1 MAQHARILHARRR
14 STDADARDRTAE
26 PPREQIEERFKIMA
40 DCAPVLLWL
49 AGTDALC
56 YFFNQ
61 PWLAFTG
68 RTMEEEYGNGW
79 AEGVHAEDFQNCM
92 HVYMDSFV
100 ARKAF
105 RMEYRLRRHDGEYRW
120 ILDQGVPRFAAD
132 GSFAGYIGSCVDITE
147 QKDIQSEL
155 DRRVKQRTA
164 ELDAA
169 LKELEA
175 FNYSVSHD
183 LRAPLRAI
191 DGFSQAL
198 LEDFTEHLDG
208 KGQDYLHR
216 VRNAA
221 QRMGNL
227 IDDLLRLSR
236 VGRAQL
242 VHQGL
247 DLSHIARTIADDLQ
261 KTQPDRKVDWVI
273 ADGVQ
278 RAGDP
283 SLLRAVLENLI
294 GNAWKY
300 TGKTAEPRIEFGAD
314 GDTCFVQDN
323 GAGFDI
329 AHAAALFSP
338 FQRLHTDAE
347 FPGNGIG
354 LATVQ
359 RIVHRH
365 GGRIWAHAEKGKG
378 ARFYFTLPAPET
390 R

>member
-1 MAQHARILHARRR
+1 MAARAKVQALR
-14 STDADARDRTAE
+14 
-26 PPREQIEERFKIMA
+26 PPREEIEERFRIMA

-68 RTMEEEYGNGW
+68 RTMEQEYGNGW

-92 HVYMDSFV
+92 HVFMDSFV
-100 ARKAF
+100 QRKPF

-132 GSFAGYIGSCVDITE
+132 GSFVGYIGSCVDITE
-147 QKDIQSEL
+147 QKDIQAEL
-155 DRRVKQRTA
+155 DHRVKQRTA
-164 ELDAA
+164 ELDAT

-198 LEDFTEHLDG
+198 LEDFLPQLDHN
-208 KGQDYLHR
+208 GQDYLHR
-216 VRNAA
+216 VRHAA
-221 QRMGNL
+221 QRMGDL

-236 VGRAQL
+236 VGRAEL
-242 VHQGL
+242 VHKPL
-247 DLSHIARTIADDLQ
+247 DLSDIARNIAGDLSRS
-261 KTQPDRKVDWVI
+261 QPARRADWVI
-273 ADGVQ
+273 AHDA
-278 RAGDP
+278 RATGDP
-283 SLLRAVLENLI
+283 SLVRAVLENLL

-300 TGKTAEPRIEFGAD
+300 TGKTAEPRIEFGAID
-314 GDTCFVQDN
+314 HEGEPAYFVADN
-323 GAGFDI
+323 GAGFDM

-359 RIVHRH
+359 RIVNRH
-365 GGRIWAHAEKGKG
+365 GGRIWAQAERGKG
-378 ARFYFTLPAPET
+378 ARFYFTLPQPDPP
-390 R
+390 

>member
-1 MAQHARILHARRR
+1 MSRHAKVQLLR
-14 STDADARDRTAE
+14 E
-26 PPREQIEERFKIMA
+26 PPREEIEERFRIMA
-40 DCAPVLLWL
+40 DCAPVLLWM

-68 RTMEEEYGNGW
+68 RTIEEEYGNGW

-100 ARKAF
+100 ARKPF

-132 GSFAGYIGSCVDITE
+132 GTFAGYIGSCVDITE
-147 QKDIQSEL
+147 QKDIQAEL
-155 DRRVKQRTA
+155 DRRVKQRTI

-198 LEDFTEHLDG
+198 LEDCSAELDG
-208 KGQDYLHR
+208 KGHDYLHR

-242 VHQGL
+242 HHRAL
-247 DLSHIARTIADDLQ
+247 DLSEMARSVASDLQ

-273 ADGVQ
+273 ADGV
-278 RAGDP
+278 RSAGDP
-283 SLLRAVLENLI
+283 SLVRAVLENLI

-300 TGKTAEPRIEFGAD
+300 TGNAAAPRIEFGAED
-314 GDTCFVQDN
+314 DHYFVQDN
-323 GAGFDI
+323 GAGFDM

-338 FQRLHTDAE
+338 FHRLHTDAE

-365 GGRIWAHAEKGKG
+365 GGRIWAQAEKGKG
-378 ARFYFTLPAPET
+378 ARFTFTLPAPEN
-390 R
+390 RQESR

>member
-1 MAQHARILHARRR
+1 MTRQAKVQLLRA
-14 STDADARDRTAE
+14 
-26 PPREQIEERFKIMA
+26 PQREHVEERFRIMA
-40 DCAPVLLWL
+40 DCAPVLLWM

-68 RTMEEEYGNGW
+68 RTMEQEYGNGW

-92 HVYMDSFV
+92 HVYMDAFV
-100 ARKAF
+100 QRKPF
-105 RMEYRLRRHDGEYRW
+105 RMEYRLRRHDGDYRW

-132 GSFAGYIGSCVDITE
+132 GAFAGFIGSCVDITE
-147 QKDIQSEL
+147 QKDVQAEL
-155 DRRVKQRTA
+155 DRRVKQRTS
-164 ELDAA
+164 ELHAA
-169 LKELEA
+169 LKELES

-198 LEDFTEHLDG
+198 LEDCMASLDER
-208 KGQDYLHR
+208 GQDYLHR
-216 VRNAA
+216 VRSATR
-221 QRMGNL
+221 RMGDL

-242 VHQGL
+242 HCQPL
-247 DLSHIARTIADDLQ
+247 DLSGIARDVASDLQ
-261 KTQPDRKVDWVI
+261 KTEPNRVVEWAI
-273 ADGVQ
+273 ADGA
-278 RAGDP
+278 RALGDP
-283 SLLRAVLENLI
+283 SLVRAVLENLL

-300 TGKTAEPRIEFGAD
+300 TGRTAAPRIEFGATEED
-314 GDTCFVQDN
+314 GQVVHFVADN
-323 GAGFDI
+323 GAGFEM

-359 RIVHRH
+359 RIVNRH
-365 GGRIWAHAEKGKG
+365 GGRIWAQAETGKG
-378 ARFYFTLPAPET
+378 ARFSFTLAGREHG
-390 R
+390 